1 MKRFLPILMALIV
14 LTGCGGSSVA
24 HKDMAY
30 VEEAMEAPMAMA
42 MDAGAALTSN
52 STAASGALPENRK
65 WIVTV
70 NMAAETED
78 LESLLTSLDEQIKAL
93 LDINSADIGKA
104 RGNAAKVQE
113 DLDAA
118 LATISELKANA
129 EDSEKLK
136 QRIAEFEQAE
146 ADRKEAEKKA
156 AERAELEERFGAV
169 SGEKKYI
176 HDMVREGVLNDFGK
190 ALLDKANRGKSDA
203 EIFDA
208 LTKDKGYF
216 ASENPPAN
224 MGGVGNIGGDDTSAL
239 SDAEYY
245 AKLYESKK

>member
-1 MKRFLPILMALIV
+1 MLYTNLSGMTRNYQAQAERHRDNKLKGKERNAMKRDDIKKEFP
-14 LTGCGGSSVA
+14 
-24 HKDMAY
+24 
-30 VEEAMEAPMAMA
+30 EA
-42 MDAGAALTSN
+42 T
-52 STAASGALPENRK
+52 
-65 WIVTV
+65 
-70 NMAAETED
+70 
-78 LESLLTSLDEQIKAL
+78 DEQINRL

-118 LATISELKANA
+118 LATISELKANT

-224 MGGVGNIGGDDTSAL
+224 MGGVGNIGGDDTSAM

>member
-1 MKRFLPILMALIV
+1 MPIYPHRHVDNLRYQSTVFGWCFCYTNLSGMTRNYHARAERHRDNKLQGKERNTMKRDDIKKEFP
-14 LTGCGGSSVA
+14 
-24 HKDMAY
+24 
-30 VEEAMEAPMAMA
+30 EA
-42 MDAGAALTSN
+42 T
-52 STAASGALPENRK
+52 
-65 WIVTV
+65 
-70 NMAAETED
+70 
-78 LESLLTSLDEQIKAL
+78 DEQINRL

-104 RGNAAKVQE
+104 RGNAGKLQE

-118 LATISELKANA
+118 LETISELKANA

-146 ADRKEAEKKA
+146 AERKEAEKKA

-169 SGEKKYI
+169 SGKKKYI

-216 ASENPPAN
+216 ASENPPGN
-224 MGGVGNIGGDDTSAL
+224 MGGVGNVGGDDSDAL

-245 AKLYESKK
+245 AKIFENKK

>member
-1 MKRFLPILMALIV
+1 MLYTNLSGMTRNYQAQVERHHAKKLQGKERNTMKRDDIKKEFP
-14 LTGCGGSSVA
+14 
-24 HKDMAY
+24 
-30 VEEAMEAPMAMA
+30 EA
-42 MDAGAALTSN
+42 T
-52 STAASGALPENRK
+52 
-65 WIVTV
+65 
-70 NMAAETED
+70 
-78 LESLLTSLDEQIKAL
+78 DEQINRL

-245 AKLYESKK
+245 AKFYESKK